1 MPKPSVTDSP
11 GVSRRSFGGR
21 LLALTGGL
29 AIAGS
34 AEALSAATARP
45 PAPPAPGSVEAKLA
59 NVIARWGP
67 RLSAPQ
73 RRRLRSII
81 GYHQTML
88 GRVRAMPLTNADPPA
103 TVLKDR
109 Q

>member
-1 MPKPSVTDSP
+1 MPKPTAPPSP

-29 AIAGS
+29 AVAAS
-34 AEALSAATARP
+34 AEALTAQP
-45 PAPPAPGSVEAKLA
+45 PAAPAPGGVEAKLA

-67 RLSAPQ
+67 RLSASQ
-73 RRRLRSII
+73 RRRLHGII

-88 GRVRAMPLTNADPPA
+88 ARLRAMPLTNADAPA

>member
-1 MPKPSVTDSP
+1 MPKPSPPNAP

-29 AIAGS
+29 AVAGS
-34 AEALSAATARP
+34 AEALTAATARP
-45 PAPPAPGSVEAKLA
+45 LAAPAPGGVEAKLA

-67 RLSAPQ
+67 RLSASQ
-73 RRRLRSII
+73 RRRLHGII

-88 GRVRAMPLTNADPPA
+88 ERLRAMPLTNADPPA